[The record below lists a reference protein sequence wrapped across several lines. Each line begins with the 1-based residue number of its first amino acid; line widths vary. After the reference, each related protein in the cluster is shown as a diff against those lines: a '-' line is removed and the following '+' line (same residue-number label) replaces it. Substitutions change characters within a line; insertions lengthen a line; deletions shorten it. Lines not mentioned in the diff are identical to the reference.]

1 MEKCCSSEQSE
12 QTFVNM
18 LDTLAEHF
26 KYFVVDTLKESDWRD
41 LFLGNN
47 NFGIFTIKEKIPH
60 VPLYYLLYVTHWCI
74 LFSWYNSIFYFSD
87 ERAALWQTSSFTSL
101 STYCLYVYIY
111 HCLPEMNSK
120 WNYPL
125 LRYSVCCSYPHHF
138 PLRLLSKLYL
148 CFPPMNS
155 YKVIFDSLLFLY

>member
-47 NFGIFTIKEKIPH
+47 NFGIFTMKKNP
-60 VPLYYLLYVTHWCI
+60 
-74 LFSWYNSIFYFSD
+74 
-87 ERAALWQTSSFTSL
+87 TSS
-101 STYCLYVYIY
+101 
-111 HCLPEMNSK
+111 
-120 WNYPL
+120 
-125 LRYSVCCSYPHHF
+125 
-138 PLRLLSKLYL
+138 
-148 CFPPMNS
+148 
-155 YKVIFDSLLFLY
+155 SLLLVRHTLMYFFFLV

>member
-47 NFGIFTIKEKIPH
+47 NFGIFTIKKKNP
-60 VPLYYLLYVTHWCI
+60 T
-74 LFSWYNSIFYFSD
+74 
-87 ERAALWQTSSFTSL
+87 
-101 STYCLYVYIY
+101 
-111 HCLPEMNSK
+111 
-120 WNYPL
+120 
-125 LRYSVCCSYPHHF
+125 CS
-138 PLRLLSKLYL
+138 
-148 CFPPMNS
+148 
-155 YKVIFDSLLFLY
+155 SLLLVVRHSLMYFFFLV